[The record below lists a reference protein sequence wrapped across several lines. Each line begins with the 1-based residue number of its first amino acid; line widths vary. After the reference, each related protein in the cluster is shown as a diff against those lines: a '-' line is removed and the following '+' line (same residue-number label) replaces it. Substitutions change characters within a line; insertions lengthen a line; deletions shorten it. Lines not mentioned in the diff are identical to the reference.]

1 MIVFFFSFL
10 LTRIEYFLYFFVFVL
25 FAFVFCW
32 YFPFSFFFFLQCWLV
47 RCPTIYGPQPR
58 VFIVAVPTPP
68 LLVSTVPRHCHT
80 YRWGNRSRRRRSRG
94 CPDNNCSSN
103 ANSRYLNSSSSCR
116 SSPND
121 SKKGKWWFGWS
132 SSTMSQIQRYLTD
145 SYTSCSLQILLSP
158 WSN

>member
-1 MIVFFFSFL
+1 MIVFFFSSFYL
-10 LTRIEYFLYFFVFVL
+10 PVLNIFLYIFCFCFVCFCILLVFSFF
-25 FAFVFCW
+25 
-32 YFPFSFFFFLQCWLV
+32 FFFFLQCWLV

-145 SYTSCSLQILLSP
+145 SYTCSLQIWLSS

>member
-1 MIVFFFSFL
+1 MYDCVFFSFL

-121 SKKGKWWFGWS
+121 SKKGK
-132 SSTMSQIQRYLTD
+132 
-145 SYTSCSLQILLSP
+145 
-158 WSN
+158 

>member
-1 MIVFFFSFL
+1 MIVFFFLFYLPVLNIFCIFL
-10 LTRIEYFLYFFVFVL
+10 FLFCLLLYFVGIFL
-25 FAFVFCW
+25 FL
-32 YFPFSFFFFLQCWLV
+32 FFFFLQCWLV